1 MYLSKR
7 TSQPGG
13 RPWASWACWI
23 CIELDASASEGL
35 AGPVAPADAA
45 VVGVEID
52 VVAGGEL
59 AAG

>member
-1 MYLSKR
+1 
-7 TSQPGG
+7 
-13 RPWASWACWI
+13 
-23 CIELDASASEGL
+23 L

-52 VVAGGEL
+52 VAAGGEL